1 MMPLEAF
8 ETLAASY
15 GADLHRWPE
24 ECREAARELLA
35 TSLRA
40 QAIFHAAAAVDAAL
54 AAASARE
61 LTRLLPTESEA
72 AALARLRR
80 RVAGRIAAPQ
90 AHSLA
95 GGVFARLRLR
105 WKSDLASAL
114 PLRLAGLAT
123 ACSCAVMAGLVLGAL
138 YTTSPTQDGLS
149 ALLQPTPIAILEE

>member
-15 GADLHRWPE
+15 GAELRRWPE
-24 ECREAARELLA
+24 ASREAARELLA

-40 QAIFHAAAAVDAAL
+40 QAVFHAAAALDTAL
-54 AAASARE
+54 AKASAQE
-61 LTRLLPTESEA
+61 LERLLPAEREA

-80 RVAGRIAAPQ
+80 RVAARIAAPEATAQ
-90 AHSLA
+90 ARGL
-95 GGVFARLRLR
+95 FARLRAQ
-105 WKSDLASAL
+105 WQNGLAPAF

-138 YTTSPTQDGLS
+138 YTTSPAQDGLS

>member
-1 MMPLEAF
+1 MMPLEEF

-15 GADLHRWPE
+15 GAQLHRWPE
-24 ECREAARELLA
+24 ESREAARELLA

-40 QAIFHAAAAVDAAL
+40 QAVFHAAAALDTAL
-54 AAASARE
+54 AKASARE
-61 LTRLLPTESEA
+61 LARLLPAASEA

-80 RVAGRIAAPQ
+80 RVASRIASPEAAPQ
-90 AHSLA
+90 AC
-95 GGVFARLRLR
+95 GPFGRLRSR
-105 WKSDLASAL
+105 WANGMASAF

-138 YTTSPTQDGLS
+138 YSSSPAQDGLS